1 MNLLQKLSTREKKIL
16 AGVVILLFLVLGY
29 HGVWR
34 PMMAKLNDLDDEI
47 FAAEMKIRKAKTFI
61 RQREEIQEEAKK
73 YPNLSRMDA
82 GSDEEEIAR
91 LLNFIEQ
98 SARKLGVSISD
109 VKPQAVQS
117 DKLSKRYMVE
127 LNAESG
133 LKELASFIYE
143 LEHSPELL
151 KIERVDTNPK
161 DEKTAAVLRSFLTIT
176 RVVVK

>member
-1 MNLLQKLSTREKKIL
+1 MLEKLTPREKKIL
-16 AGVVILLFLVLGY
+16 TWVVALLVAVIGY

-34 PMMAKLNDLDDEI
+34 PMMAKMGNLDDEV
-47 FAAEMKIRKAKTFI
+47 FALQLKIRKAKI
-61 RQREEIQEEAKK
+61 LLRQKDEVLEEAKK
-73 YPNLSRMDA
+73 YPNLSRMEA

-98 SARKLGVSISD
+98 TARKLGVSLSD

-117 DKLSKRYMVE
+117 DKISKRYLVE

-133 LKELASFIYE
+133 LKELASFVYA
-143 LEHSPELL
+143 LEHSPEIL
-151 KIERVDTNPK
+151 KIEQVNTGPK
-161 DEKTAAVLRSFLTIT
+161 DEKNALLLRSAIVVT

>member
-1 MNLLQKLSTREKKIL
+1 MLEKLTPREKTIL
-16 AGVVILLFLVLGY
+16 AWVVALFVLVAGY

-34 PMMAKLNDLDDEI
+34 PMMAKLSDLDDEI
-47 FAAEMKIRKAKTFI
+47 FALQLKIRKAKTLL
-61 RQREEIQEEAKK
+61 RQKDEVMEESKK

-98 SARKLGVSISD
+98 TARKLGVSLSD

-117 DKLSKRYMVE
+117 DKMSKRYLVE

-143 LEHSPELL
+143 LEHSPEIL
-151 KIERVDTNPK
+151 KIEQVNTGPK
-161 DEKTAAVLRSFLTIT
+161 DEKNALLLRSAIVVT

>member
-1 MNLLQKLSTREKKIL
+1 MLEKLTPREKTIL
-16 AGVVILLFLVLGY
+16 AWVIALLVLVTGY

-34 PMMAKLNDLDDEI
+34 PMTAKIGDLDDEI
-47 FAAEMKIRKAKTFI
+47 FSLQLKIRKAKTLL
-61 RQREEIQEEAKK
+61 RQKDEVLEESKK
-73 YPNLSRMDA
+73 YPNLGRMNA

-98 SARKLGVSISD
+98 TARKLGVSLSD

-117 DKLSKRYMVE
+117 DKMSKRYLVE

-133 LKELASFIYE
+133 LKELASFVYG
-143 LEHSPELL
+143 LEHSPEIL
-151 KIERVDTNPK
+151 KIEQVNTGPK
-161 DEKTAAVLRSFLTIT
+161 DEKSALLLRSAIVVT

>member
-1 MNLLQKLSTREKKIL
+1 MLEKLTVREKKIF
-16 AGVVILLFLVLGY
+16 AWVIALLVIVIGY

-34 PMMAKLNDLDDEI
+34 PMMAKLSDLDDEI
-47 FAAEMKIRKAKTFI
+47 FSMQLKIRKAKIFL
-61 RQREEIQEEAKK
+61 RQKDEVMEESKK

-98 SARKLGVSISD
+98 TARKLGVSLSD

-117 DKLSKRYMVE
+117 DKMSKRYLVE

-133 LKELASFIYE
+133 LKELASFVYE
-143 LEHSPELL
+143 LEHSPDIL
-151 KIERVDTNPK
+151 KIEQVNTGPK
-161 DEKTAAVLRSFLTIT
+161 DEKNPLLLRSALVVT

>member
-1 MNLLQKLSTREKKIL
+1 MLEKLTLREKKIF
-16 AGVVILLFLVLGY
+16 AWVVALLVLVIGY

-34 PMMAKLNDLDDEI
+34 PMMAKLGTLDEEI
-47 FAAEMKIRKAKTFI
+47 FSLQLKIRKAKIFL
-61 RQREEIQEEAKK
+61 RQKDEVLEESKK
-73 YPNLSRMDA
+73 YPNLSRMNA

-98 SARKLGVSISD
+98 TARKFGVSLSD

-117 DKLSKRYMVE
+117 DKMSKRYIVE

-133 LKELASFIYE
+133 LKELSQFVYE
-143 LEHSPELL
+143 LEHSSDIL
-151 KIERVDTNPK
+151 KIEQVNTGPK
-161 DEKTAAVLRSFLTIT
+161 DEKSALLLRSAILVT

>member
-1 MNLLQKLSTREKKIL
+1 MLEKLTLREKKIL
-16 AGVVILLFLVLGY
+16 GWVITLLMVVLGY

-34 PMMAKLNDLDDEI
+34 PLTAKLGGLDDEI
-47 FAAEMKIRKAKTFI
+47 FAMQLKIRKARTLL
-61 RQREEIQEEAKK
+61 RQRDEVLEEAKK
-73 YPNLSRMDA
+73 YPNLSRMEA

-98 SARKLGVSISD
+98 TARKLGVSLSD

-117 DKLSKRYMVE
+117 DKMSKRYLVE

-133 LKELASFIYE
+133 LHELAEFVYD
-143 LEHSPELL
+143 LEHSTELL
-151 KIERVDTNPK
+151 KIEQVNTGPK
-161 DEKTAAVLRSFLTIT
+161 DEKNASILRSALIVT